1 MQTKKTKSYYDKLR
15 RIDKHKDYLW
25 KTIYDLRHQITDY
38 VLKNTINNEALPYKP
53 LTHWKALKL
62 KAHLIR
68 KYSLKLRE
76 FDTIRWNEDIS
87 ERV

>member
-1 MQTKKTKSYYDKLR
+1 MQTTKIKSYYDKLR

-25 KTIYDLRHQITDY
+25 RTIYDLRTQITDY
-38 VLKNTINNEALPYKP
+38 VLKHTMDNQALPYKP
-53 LTHWKALKL
+53 ATCWKALKL

-87 ERV
+87 ERI

>member
-1 MQTKKTKSYYDKLR
+1 MQTTKIKSYYDKLR

-25 KTIYDLRHQITDY
+25 KTIYDLRNQITDY

-53 LTHWKALKL
+53 ATCWKALKF
-62 KAHLIR
+62 KANLIR
-68 KYSLKLRE
+68 KYSLKLRK
-76 FDTIRWNEDIS
+76 FDTIRWNEDVS